1 MGILSLYFNLD
12 HTKDD
17 YAVAAV
23 PRHVTRDRMIRRLGW
38 HCEPTMKA
46 WLRRQIAAL
55 TPVPAKARR
64 TKSARRARRS
74 ARALA
79 SSGDGDGDG
88 GGDGDPDD
96 ESQHPASKK
105 PVRFFYRSYPGA
117 PSREQLKPW
126 EEILRDFDDCKPA
139 AEEPGEIDTRRPSPD
154 VKAGGDADGDKGF
167 IPHEQPKPVNGIF
180 SAVDHITK
188 FRNFHSDVVADLID
202 AEDATAITPA
212 IQARLDRA
220 AKAKAEADADRLK
233 RQRLAVLAACDNP
246 QQRLVFELLC
256 GGATAEEAAAAAGY
270 ASATVVTKMISRWR
284 KRVEKGRI
292 AVGFEQLDLFGGAV

>member
-12 HTKDD
+12 HKKEN

-23 PRHVTRDRMIRRLGW
+23 PRQVTRERMIRRLGW
-38 HCEPTMKA
+38 RCEPAMKD

-55 TPVPAKARR
+55 TPAKAKAKAKR
-64 TKSARRARRS
+64 TSPTRRAGRS
-74 ARALA
+74 ARAPAA
-79 SSGDGDGDG
+79 SGDDGDGDGDG
-88 GGDGDPDD
+88 EP

-105 PVRFFYRSYPGA
+105 HLRFFHRNYPGA
-117 PSREQLKPW
+117 PTREQLKPW
-126 EEILRDFDDCKPA
+126 EEILRNFDDCQSA
-139 AEEPGEIDTRRPSPD
+139 TEEPGEIDTRKPSPD
-154 VKAGGDADGDKGF
+154 VKVKTDAGDGF
-167 IPHEQPKPVNGIF
+167 VSYETMNPVNGIF

-212 IQARLDRA
+212 AQVRLDRA
-220 AKAKAEADADRLK
+220 AKAKAKADADRLK

-256 GGATAEEAAAAAGY
+256 GGATAEEAAATAGY
-270 ASATVVTKMISRWR
+270 ASATVVTKMISRWK
-284 KRVEKGRI
+284 KRAGKGRI
-292 AVGFEQLDLFGGAV
+292 AVGFEQLDLFGGAA